1 MTKKICAIFTGPSLS
16 FDEVKFYDPDLS
28 CYPPVSRGDV
38 ERVVELGAKIIGII
52 DGVFYNK
59 AAVSHREIL
68 DALKL
73 GVIVVGG
80 SSMGALRAYELDV
93 FGMIG
98 VGKIY
103 NCYKKGDIEADDEVA
118 LAFNPVTYE
127 PVSVPLVNIRQA
139 LAALVVTKMLSVEQR
154 DKLLTIA
161 QNLFYPERRF
171 ETIFKHALGEKIIC
185 EEDANRIETFI
196 RMNDIDLK
204 KQDAIAVV
212 KEVIRIKGSKW
223 TEPHLN

>member
-1 MTKKICAIFTGPSLS
+1 MQEMTEKTCIIFTGPSLS
-16 FDEVKFYDPDLS
+16 FDEVKLHGRDLT
-28 CYPPVSRGDV
+28 CCPPVSRGDV
-38 ERVVELGAKIIGII
+38 KKIVESGAKIIGII

-59 AAVSHREIL
+59 AAVSHKEIL

-73 GVIVVGG
+73 GVVVVGG

-103 NCYKKGDIEADDEVA
+103 NCYKRGYIEADDEVA
-118 LAFNPVTYE
+118 LAFNPLTYE

-139 LAALVVTKMLSVEQR
+139 LAALKVMKLLSVEQS
-154 DKLLTIA
+154 DKLLKIA
-161 QNLFYPERRF
+161 QNLFYLDRRF
-171 ETIFKHALGEKIIC
+171 ETIFKLALRDKVIC
-185 EEDANRIETFI
+185 EEDVERIETFI

-212 KEVIRIKGSKW
+212 KEVIRIKDNKRI
-223 TEPHLN
+223 

>member
-1 MTKKICAIFTGPSLS
+1 MTEKTCIIFTGPSLS
-16 FDEVKFYDPDLS
+16 FDEVKLLDPDLT
-28 CYPPVSRGDV
+28 CCPPVSRGDV
-38 ERVVELGAKIIGII
+38 KQVVKSGAKIIGII

-73 GVIVVGG
+73 GVVVVGG

-103 NCYKKGDIEADDEVA
+103 DCYKRGAIEADDEVA

-139 LAALVVTKMLSVEQR
+139 LTTLIITKMLSVEQR
-154 DKLLTIA
+154 DKLLKIA
-161 QNLFYPERRF
+161 QNLFYPDRRF
-171 ETIFKHALGEKIIC
+171 ETIFKYALRDKVIC
-185 EEDANRIETFI
+185 KEEAERIGTFI
-196 RMNDIDLK
+196 STNDIDLK

-212 KEVIRIKGSKW
+212 KEVIRIKRSKRIQ
-223 TEPHLN
+223 PHLG

>member
-1 MTKKICAIFTGPSLS
+1 MQEMTKKTCIIFTGPSLS
-16 FDEVKFYDPDLS
+16 FDEVKLHDADLT

-38 ERVVELGAKIIGII
+38 KKVVESGAKIIGII

-59 AAVSHREIL
+59 AAVSHKEIL

-73 GVIVVGG
+73 GVVVVGG

-103 NCYKKGDIEADDEVA
+103 NCYKRGYIEADDEVA

-139 LAALVVTKMLSVEQR
+139 LAALTVMKLLSVEQS
-154 DKLLTIA
+154 DKLLKIA
-161 QNLFYPERRF
+161 QNLFYLDRRF
-171 ETIFKHALGEKIIC
+171 ETIFKVALRDKVIC
-185 EEDANRIETFI
+185 KEDVERIETFI

-204 KQDAIAVV
+204 KQDAIAVI
-212 KEVIRIKGSKW
+212 KEVIRIKDTKRI
-223 TEPHLN
+223 